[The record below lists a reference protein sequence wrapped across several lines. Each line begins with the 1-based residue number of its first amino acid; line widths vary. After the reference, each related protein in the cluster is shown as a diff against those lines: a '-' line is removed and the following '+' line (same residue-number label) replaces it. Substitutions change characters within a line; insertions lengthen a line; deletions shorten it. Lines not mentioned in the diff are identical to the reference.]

1 MGLLDAVLGSVLSG
15 GQQQGGGGL
24 GSALGGALGGGGGG
38 MGGGLAGML
47 GGLLGGGGQA
57 GAANSPLA
65 AILGSLLANNGPA
78 GGLGGL
84 MEAFQRNGQGDVL
97 GSWIGT
103 GQNMPISP
111 DALGKVLGPDV
122 LSQLGAQAGG
132 VPQGDLLGSLAQIL
146 PGIVDKMTPQGQAPQ
161 GGFGDLGSILG
172 ALTGKG

>member
-1 MGLLDAVLGSVLSG
+1 MGLLDSVLGSLLSG
-15 GQQQGGGGL
+15 GQQQQGGGG
-24 GSALGGALGGGGGG
+24 ALGGALGNVLG
-38 MGGGLAGML
+38 GML
-47 GGLLGGGGQA
+47 GGGGQQA

-65 AILGSLLANNGPA
+65 SILGSLLANNGPA

-97 GSWIGT
+97 GSWIGS
-103 GQNMPISP
+103 GQNAPISP

-122 LSQLGAQAGG
+122 LSKLGAQAGG

-146 PGIVDKMTPQGQAPQ
+146 PGVIDKMTPQGQAPQ

-172 ALTGKG
+172 ALTGKS

>member
-1 MGLLDAVLGSVLSG
+1 MGLLDSVLGSLLSG
-15 GQQQGGGGL
+15 GQQQQGGGG
-24 GSALGGALGGGGGG
+24 ALGGALGNVLG
-38 MGGGLAGML
+38 GML
-47 GGLLGGGGQA
+47 GGGGGQA

-65 AILGSLLANNGPA
+65 SILGSLLANNGPA

-97 GSWIGT
+97 GSWIGS
-103 GQNMPISP
+103 GQNAQISP

-122 LSQLGAQAGG
+122 LSKLGAQAGG

-146 PGIVDKMTPQGQAPQ
+146 PGVIDKMTPQGQAPQ

-172 ALTGKG
+172 ALTGKS